1 MDYENLAL
9 EILENVCET
18 DEVREDLDMDLFEAG
33 LIDSLSSI
41 GILLE
46 IENRLGMKLQVT
58 DLEKSDISTVNN
70 FKLFLE
76 RRSEQNK

>member
-1 MDYENLAL
+1 MDYKELAL

-41 GILLE
+41 NILLE
-46 IENRLGMKLQVT
+46 IEEKLGLKLQIT
-58 DLEKSDISTVNN
+58 DLDKSDIASVNN
-70 FKLFLE
+70 FEAFLKA
-76 RRSEQNK
+76 RSGNA

>member
-1 MDYENLAL
+1 MDYKNLAL

-18 DEVREDLDMDLFEAG
+18 DEIREDLDMDLFEAG

-46 IENRLGMKLQVT
+46 IEKKLGLKLQIT
-58 DLEKSDISTVNN
+58 DLEKSDISSVNN
-70 FKLFLE
+70 FEAFLK
-76 RRSEQNK
+76 RTGSGDA